1 MILFLIIIL
10 ISFNQLNS
18 LPTHSITKLFNDNPL
33 IRFSDQELLKISS
46 QFIDQQRNYTNEMK
60 KSKFKNF
67 IQIEQT
73 DDKRSNHLNKF
84 LTDKI
89 NQYLDEINTMI
100 IPDFSQFYEQY
111 FKIVRAKSTIN
122 DDNLTR
128 IGETYCN
135 LELVAL
141 SKEDKSSSVCPWHY
155 LNVERVDMF
164 PFSRAN
170 AKCNCLNC
178 QAKTIYDSDFFRISK
193 CMPIYSLKPAL
204 IRESLIDGV
213 EKWWFCLEE
222 VSTSCVCSVNLNI
235 LH

>member
-1 MILFLIIIL
+1 MILFLVIIL
-10 ISFNQLNS
+10 ISFKELNS
-18 LPTHSITKLFNDNPL
+18 LSTQNIIKLLLNENPSIRLP
-33 IRFSDQELLKISS
+33 DQELEKISS
-46 QFIDQQRNYTNEMK
+46 QFLNQQRNYSNEL

-73 DDKRSNHLNKF
+73 DEMRSNHLNKF
-84 LTDKI
+84 LTNKI
-89 NQYLDEINTMI
+89 NQYLDEINTMV
-100 IPDFSQFYEQY
+100 IPEFSQYYEKY
-111 FKIVRAKSTIN
+111 FKIIRATNTIN
-122 DDNLTR
+122 DDNLTK
-128 IGETYCN
+128 IGESFCN

-155 LNVERVDMF
+155 LNVQRVNMF

-178 QAKTIYDSDFFRISK
+178 QAKTIFDSDFFKISK

-204 IRESLIDGV
+204 IRESIIDGV

-235 LH
+235 LN